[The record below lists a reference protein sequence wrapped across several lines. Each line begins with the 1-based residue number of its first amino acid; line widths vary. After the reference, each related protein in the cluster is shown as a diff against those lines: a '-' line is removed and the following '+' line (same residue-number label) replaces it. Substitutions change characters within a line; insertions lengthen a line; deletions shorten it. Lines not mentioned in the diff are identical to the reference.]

1 MKRILIIEDNEET
14 LNNLKSEFE
23 NSGFET
29 ICCSDFNSANKAL
42 ENNIPFDTVILDW
55 YFVLEQSCEY
65 SLQLLKLLKKKLFI
79 PVFVYTGHFTDFNN
93 KSEEELGYP
102 KNIIS
107 GIDKTITHQ
116 ELIENIKSLTKENL
130 TLKLARSYR
139 EKIHQNLEKV
149 FFELNDSENNSLEKI
164 FSTIMGKSENV
175 DWNNDIILTLLHRHI
190 IADDDFTG
198 EIKETLKNLTDSSQN
213 DLEFNRKILNK
224 IIYHQGKSDY
234 IRNGD
239 IVQIADNSNMVMSL
253 GIVITPDCDLEQS
266 KTRFIELLEIAD
278 IEEINSKMEGSKKI
292 NIKGCFNH
300 GAFYSFPCVNLEN
313 ELKDLV
319 AVFRKKIILEQSAD
333 AFNNYPDS
341 FSRPLYSHNYILN
354 NNEVRL
360 KPLCSIVEPYKS
372 EFLHKLHSN
381 NSRVG
386 IPDIKKLL

>member
-1 MKRILIIEDNEET
+1 MKRILIIEDDEKT
-14 LNNLKSEFE
+14 LTNLKTEFE
-23 NSGFET
+23 NSALET
-29 ICCSDFNSANKAL
+29 ICCSDFNSAINAI
-42 ENNIPFDTVILDW
+42 ENNIPFDSVILDW
-55 YFVLEQSCEY
+55 YFTLEDSSVSC
-65 SLQLLKLLKKKLFI
+65 SILKKLREKSFI
-79 PVFVYTGHFTDFNN
+79 PVFVYTGHLQDFNN
-93 KSEEELGYP
+93 KTEEDLGYP

-107 GIDKTITHQ
+107 GTDKTITAE
-116 ELIENIKSLTKENL
+116 ELKNEIESLTNKNL
-130 TLKLARSYR
+130 TLKLAMNYR
-139 EKIHQNLEKV
+139 EKVHQNLEKV
-149 FFELNDSENNSLEKI
+149 FFELNDSEKSSLEKLFRI
-164 FSTIMGKSENV
+164 ITGNGENV

-190 IADDDFTG
+190 ISDDDFTNN
-198 EIKETLKNLTDSSQN
+198 IRETLKNLTAEVQN
-213 DLEFNRKILNK
+213 DTDFNRRLLNK

-239 IVQIADNSNMVMSL
+239 IVQIADSSDMLMIL

-278 IEEINSKMEGSKKI
+278 IEEINSKMENNKKI

-313 ELKDLV
+313 GLKDLV

-333 AFNNYPDS
+333 AFNNYPVS
-341 FSRPLYSHNYILN
+341 FSQPLYSHNYILN
-354 NNEVRL
+354 NKEVRL